1 MAIGWDA
8 SWVCRKFHPIFTFPN
23 TTRVRFLF
31 TSPESLG
38 ADHREASV
46 VPEIQKLA
54 SLVQQ
59 AAEERGM
66 LLGSVQDLLSVLK
79 DGK

>member
-1 MAIGWDA
+1 MGGMLRGCVARSMHA
-8 SWVCRKFHPIFTFPN
+8 IFTLPN
-23 TTRVRFLF
+23 TIRMRFLF

-66 LLGSVQDLLSVLK
+66 LLGSVQDLLSVIK